1 MGYGRVRVKDMVR
14 ALVEELSYDIYKE
27 LYVYPLED
35 ETEDG
40 ETVARLEAIAREF
53 VEEEA

>member
-27 LYVYPLED
+27 LYVYPVED
-35 ETEDG
+35 ETDDG
-40 ETVARLEAIAREF
+40 ETVARLEDLARDF
-53 VEEEA
+53 IEEEA